1 MDSGVHDIPDANR
14 MTLHVMAALAEQEA
28 QLISERTKAALAARK
43 ARGLPLG
50 HAVNLTA
57 EARAK
62 GPRVQ
67 REAAQVATRQ
77 ASAFA
82 AVLRQRGDTLLA
94 IAERL
99 SGTGFQTRQAGLWTP
114 TQVKRILDCYAE

>member
-1 MDSGVHDIPDANR
+1 MESGVEFIAADIPDANR

-57 EARAK
+57 
-62 GPRVQ
+62 GS
-67 REAAQVATRQ
+67 TRQ
-77 ASAFA
+77 RPQSSA
-82 AVLRQRGDTLLA
+82 
-94 IAERL
+94 
-99 SGTGFQTRQAGLWTP
+99 
-114 TQVKRILDCYAE
+114 